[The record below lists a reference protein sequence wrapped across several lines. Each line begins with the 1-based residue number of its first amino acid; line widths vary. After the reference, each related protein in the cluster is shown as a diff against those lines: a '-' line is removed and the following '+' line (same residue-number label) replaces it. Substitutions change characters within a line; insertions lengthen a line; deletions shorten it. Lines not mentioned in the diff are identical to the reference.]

1 MALAQD
7 LAGLRGRADGEE
19 RGAARAPG
27 ARMPKSL
34 CAGWQVDW
42 SRLLQRSSRLP
53 PQLEAGK
60 PHHSSFSS
68 QPSSS
73 LLPPGPSSPAVPG
86 RTQLHPP
93 PEPAGQC
100 GGGQHPPSQ
109 TLGPGPLGERAGLPW
124 IFTLPP
130 EFQVTR
136 ASLVLLSAEAR
147 TSLCSHVLLTTL
159 LSTTSSHPRPPV
171 CSLCSCLAFPPGAA
185 KPSLCLGIRSAS
197 RLLSPSPSHS
207 HALQPSRPVGGTGS
221 GRSMLSSSS
230 SVLAGVASKG
240 LASTV
245 LMPTLARR
253 PLGN

>member
-27 ARMPKSL
+27 ARMPESL
-34 CAGWQVDW
+34 CAGWRVDW

-60 PHHSSFSS
+60 PHHPSFSS

-124 IFTLPP
+124 IFTCLPSSKSP
-130 EFQVTR
+130 
-136 ASLVLLSAEAR
+136 VLLWFCCPLRPAPHSAL
-147 TSLCSHVLLTTL
+147 TSLSPHSPVHHVF
-159 LSTTSSHPRPPV
+159 SSPP
-171 CSLCSCLAFPPGAA
+171 FP
-185 KPSLCLGIRSAS
+185 
-197 RLLSPSPSHS
+197 
-207 HALQPSRPVGGTGS
+207 
-221 GRSMLSSSS
+221 
-230 SVLAGVASKG
+230 
-240 LASTV
+240 
-245 LMPTLARR
+245 
-253 PLGN
+253 